1 MRALSRSLC
10 ALLAAVML
18 PAQAAVYRCVDAQG
32 KQSISDKPCA
42 AAQTTQKVY
51 ATPQAVPPKAEAT
64 APGDASALMPQ
75 TPEELDALL
84 NARANAAQRQK
95 LEAEAAEQRR
105 RDEPRRQMES
115 FLQQREQQRSQWRTE
130 RGNNVV
136 SEPGPASAGADNTA
150 VCDSLRRQK
159 AQLADA
165 MRSGYGASAGNDLNE
180 WQRRVDAALYSRG
193 CTF

>member
-1 MRALSRSLC
+1 MSALSRWMC
-10 ALLAAVML
+10 ALLAAGFM

-32 KQSISDKPCA
+32 KQTISDKPCA
-42 AAQTTQKVY
+42 ATQTTQKVY
-51 ATPQAVPPKAEAT
+51 RTPQAAPSKAGA
-64 APGDASALMPQ
+64 APADAGTLMPQ
-75 TPEELDALL
+75 TPEEVEALL
-84 NARANAAQRQK
+84 NARANAAQRQQ

-105 RDEPRRQMES
+105 REEPRRQMES
-115 FLQQREQQRSQWRTE
+115 YLQQREQQRRQWRAE

-136 SEPGPASAGADNTA
+136 SEPGTASTGADNSA
-150 VCDSLRRQK
+150 ACDSLRRQK

-180 WQRRVDAALYSRG
+180 WQRRVDAEIYSRG